1 MPLLGGER
9 PAGGPIGWHDAFAPT
24 RPPAKVGGRV
34 RGRVNRGE
42 FELVEIVLEPNVRR
56 RRGRQPLSGKKKAAA
71 LFRVW
76 HGVREL
82 IEQAEKLGDSE
93 LVHFL
98 AVTQLLVEERA
109 TTLTSGVTAFEHVD
123 TSLPN

>member
-1 MPLLGGER
+1 MGEWM
-9 PAGGPIGWHDAFAPT
+9 GVF
-24 RPPAKVGGRV
+24 
-34 RGRVNRGE
+34 
-42 FELVEIVLEPNVRR
+42 EIVVEPNVRR
-56 RRGRQPLSGKKKAAA
+56 RRNRQPLAGSRRAAA

-82 IEQAEKLGDSE
+82 IDEAERLGDGE

-98 AVTQLLVEERA
+98 AVAQLLVEEKA
-109 TTLTSGVTAFEHVD
+109 TALTAGTTAFDQID

>member
-24 RPPAKVGGRV
+24 RPPAKAGGRV
-34 RGRVNRGE
+34 RGRVNRGG

-82 IEQAEKLGDSE
+82 IEQAERLGDSE

-98 AVTQLLVEERA
+98 AVT
-109 TTLTSGVTAFEHVD
+109 
-123 TSLPN
+123 

>member
-1 MPLLGGER
+1 VSATSSLLVR
-9 PAGGPIGWHDAFAPT
+9 APT
-24 RPPAKVGGRV
+24 ARRADTGGST
-34 RGRVNRGE
+34 GE
-42 FELVEIVLEPNVRR
+42 KTTVIEIIVDPNVRR
-56 RRGRQPLSGKKKAAA
+56 RRGRRPLSGKKKAAA

-76 HGVREL
+76 HGVRDL
-82 IEQAEKLGDSE
+82 IEEAERLGDSE

-109 TTLTSGVTAFEHVD
+109 ATASSGVPAFDQVD

>member
-1 MPLLGGER
+1 M
-9 PAGGPIGWHDAFAPT
+9 ADI
-24 RPPAKVGGRV
+24 
-34 RGRVNRGE
+34 
-42 FELVEIVLEPNVRR
+42 IVEPNMRR
-56 RRGRQPLSGKKKAAA
+56 RRSRRHLSEKKKAAA

-82 IEQAEKLGDSE
+82 IEQAERLGDSE

-109 TTLTSGVTAFEHVD
+109 TTLTSGVAAFEHVD

>member
-1 MPLLGGER
+1 MST
-9 PAGGPIGWHDAFAPT
+9 PAE
-24 RPPAKVGGRV
+24 PPVFDGNQR
-34 RGRVNRGE
+34 
-42 FELVEIVLEPNVRR
+42 
-56 RRGRQPLSGKKKAAA
+56 AAA
-71 LFRVW
+71 LFRIW
-76 HGVREL
+76 HGVRDMIDE
-82 IEQAEKLGDSE
+82 AERLGDGE

>member
-1 MPLLGGER
+1 MGV
-9 PAGGPIGWHDAFAPT
+9 F
-24 RPPAKVGGRV
+24 
-34 RGRVNRGE
+34 
-42 FELVEIVLEPNVRR
+42 EIVVEPNVRR
-56 RRGRQPLSGKKKAAA
+56 RRSRHPSSGSKRAAA

-82 IEQAEKLGDSE
+82 IDEAERLGDGE

-98 AVTQLLVEERA
+98 AVAQLLVEETA
-109 TTLTSGVTAFEHVD
+109 TALTAGTTSFDRID